1 MIPIWKT
8 SMELESTTG
17 VTVEYIKV
25 TGLIIKCMERENL
38 LGQMARNTSVN
49 IRMIK
54 KKDLEFS
61 FGLMEENT
69 KAAGKMVNNMA
80 KANYKTKKERNIQE
94 NGLMARKSDYYSSV
108 YFIIFIILN
117 IFFIKIIIIFTNFK
131 YVINFIINI
140 SKKLK
145 KYLFSSYF

>member
-1 MIPIWKT
+1 M
-8 SMELESTTG
+8 
-17 VTVEYIKV
+17 TVEYIKV

-131 YVINFIINI
+131 YVYIKN
-140 SKKLK
+140 
-145 KYLFSSYF
+145 